1 MTKKEL
7 QNRRAE
13 IVRDLTQR
21 CETIRTENRNFTPEE
36 QEEIRSLE
44 DEKATIE
51 VALRNYDNRREIVI
65 TDAITDAA
73 AAIRSV
79 ARREANDVEINLRA
93 ISGATTTSTV
103 AGVAAESTAGV
114 LEPLE
119 KGLILDKI
127 GAQIRTD
134 LRPGDKWAVVA
145 PAQATFEGE
154 ATELSTQSINV
165 TKKATTP
172 HRIGVKVCVT
182 NAALEMS
189 DIDLMNRVVMPEVQ
203 KTIRRELNAWM
214 FSTTA
219 YNSTH
224 NASGAVATA
233 ATKATFKGAVPTAAE
248 LAQLRGKV
256 KAKGVYDDG
265 TYRYVMSSLMAA
277 ELSVTPIV
285 EGGSRMILE
294 DGKIGGVPV
303 FETEYIE
310 HGNTAIDTK
319 GAKYV
324 AFGRWSDAV
333 VAQFGA
339 ARVVVD
345 SNSVAAGSVDG
356 TWVVLNVYYDMVSLY
371 DGKSFGLGT
380 ATIS

>member
-13 IVRDLTQR
+13 ITRELNQR
-21 CETIRTENRNFTPEE
+21 CDTIAQEKRNFTDEE
-36 QEEIRSLE
+36 MQTVRELE
-44 DEKATIE
+44 SERASIE
-51 VALRNYDNRREIVI
+51 VALRNFDSRREIAV
-65 TDAITDAA
+65 TDAISEAA
-73 AAIRSV
+73 QAIRSV
-79 ARREANDVEINLRA
+79 AKHEADGVEINLRA
-93 ISGATTTSTV
+93 ISGATTTATV
-103 AGVAAESTAGV
+103 AGASAESTVGV

-119 KGLILDKI
+119 KGMILEQI

-134 LRPGDKWAVVA
+134 LPRGGKWAVVA
-145 PAQATFEGE
+145 PAQATFENE
-154 ATELSTQSINV
+154 ATELSAQAINV

-172 HRIGVKVCVT
+172 HRIGVKVFVS
-182 NAALEMS
+182 NQALNMS

-203 KTIRRELNAWM
+203 KAIRRELNAWM
-214 FSTTA
+214 FAPTA

-256 KAKGVYDDG
+256 KAKGIYDDG
-265 TYRYVMSSLMAA
+265 SYRYVMSSLMAA

-294 DGKIGGVPV
+294 DGKIAGTPV

-345 SNSVAAGSVDG
+345 STSAAAGSADG
-356 TWVVLNVYYDMVSLY
+356 TYVIVNVDYDMVSLY

-380 ATIS
+380 ATLA

>member
-13 IVRDLTQR
+13 IVRSLNNYCD
-21 CETIRTENRNFTPEE
+21 TIAQEKRNFTDEE
-36 QEEIRSLE
+36 KLTVRELESEKDSIEI
-44 DEKATIE
+44 
-51 VALRNYDNRREIVI
+51 ALRNFDNRREYVI
-65 TDAITDAA
+65 TDAISEAA
-73 AAIRSV
+73 HAIRSV
-79 ARREANDVEINLRA
+79 AKHEADGVEINLRA
-93 ISGATTTSTV
+93 ISGATTTATA
-103 AGVAAESTAGV
+103 AGVAAESTVGV
-114 LEPLE
+114 VEPLE
-119 KGLILDKI
+119 KGMILEQI

-134 LRPGDKWAVVA
+134 LPRGGKWAVVA
-145 PAQATFEGE
+145 PAQATFENE
-154 ATELSTQSINV
+154 ATELSAQAINV

-172 HRIGVKVCVT
+172 HRIGVKVFVS
-182 NAALEMS
+182 NQALNMS

-203 KTIRRELNAWM
+203 KAIRRELNAWM
-214 FSTTA
+214 FAPVA

-265 TYRYVMSSLMAA
+265 SYRYVMSSLMAA

-294 DGKIGGVPV
+294 DGKIAGVPV
-303 FETEYIE
+303 YETEYIE
-310 HGNTAIDTK
+310 HGNSAIDTK

-345 SNSVAAGSVDG
+345 SSSAAAGSADG
-356 TWVVLNVYYDMVSLY
+356 TYVIVNVDYDMVSLY

>member
-13 IVRDLTQR
+13 ITRELNQR
-21 CETIRTENRNFTPEE
+21 CDTIAQEKRNFTDEE
-36 QEEIRSLE
+36 MQTVRELE
-44 DEKATIE
+44 SERASIE
-51 VALRNYDNRREIVI
+51 VALRNFDSRREIAV
-65 TDAITDAA
+65 TDAISEAA
-73 AAIRSV
+73 HAIRSV
-79 ARREANDVEINLRA
+79 AKHEADGVEINLRA
-93 ISGATTTSTV
+93 ISGATTTATV
-103 AGVAAESTAGV
+103 AGASAESTVGV

-119 KGLILDKI
+119 KGMILEQI

-134 LRPGDKWAVVA
+134 LPRGGKWAVVA
-145 PAQATFEGE
+145 PAQATFENE
-154 ATELSTQSINV
+154 ATELSAQAINV

-172 HRIGVKVCVT
+172 HRIGVKVFVS
-182 NAALEMS
+182 NQALNMS

-203 KTIRRELNAWM
+203 KAIRRELNAWM
-214 FSTTA
+214 FAPTA
-219 YNSTH
+219 YSSTH

-256 KAKGVYDDG
+256 KAKGIYDDG
-265 TYRYVMSSLMAA
+265 SYRYVMSSLMAA

-294 DGKIGGVPV
+294 DGKIAGVPV
-303 FETEYIE
+303 YETEYIE
-310 HGNTAIDTK
+310 HGNTTIDSK

-339 ARVVVD
+339 ARVVID
-345 SNSVAAGSVDG
+345 STSSAAGSADG
-356 TWVVLNVYYDMVSLY
+356 TYVIVNVDYDMASLY

-380 ATIS
+380 ATLA

>member
-51 VALRNYDNRREIVI
+51 VALRNYDNRREI
-65 TDAITDAA
+65 AITDAVSDA
-73 AAIRSV
+73 AQAIRSV
-79 ARREANDVEINLRA
+79 AKHEADGVEINLRA
-93 ISGATTTSTV
+93 IAGATTTVTA
-103 AGVAAESTAGV
+103 AGAAAESTVGV
-114 LEPLE
+114 VEPLE
-119 KGLILDKI
+119 KGMILEQI

-134 LRPGDKWAVVA
+134 LPRGGKWAVVA
-145 PAQATFEGE
+145 PAQATFENE
-154 ATELSTQSINV
+154 ATELSAQAINV

-172 HRIGVKVCVT
+172 HRIGVKVFVS
-182 NAALEMS
+182 NQALNMS
-189 DIDLMNRVVMPEVQ
+189 DFDLMNRVVMPEVQ
-203 KTIRRELNAWM
+203 KAIRRELNAWM
-214 FSTTA
+214 FAPVA

-233 ATKATFKGAVPTAAE
+233 ATKATFKGAIPTAAE

-277 ELSVTPIV
+277 ELSVTPV
-285 EGGSRMILE
+285 ATGSTRMILE
-294 DGKIGGVPV
+294 DGKIAGVPV
-303 FETEYIE
+303 YETEYIE

-345 SNSVAAGSVDG
+345 STSAAAGSADG
-356 TWVVLNVYYDMVSLY
+356 TYVIVNVDYDMVSLY

-380 ATIS
+380 ATIA

>member
-13 IVRDLTQR
+13 IVRSLNNYCD
-21 CETIRTENRNFTPEE
+21 TIAQEKRNFTDEE
-36 QEEIRSLE
+36 KLTVRELESEKDSIEI
-44 DEKATIE
+44 
-51 VALRNYDNRREIVI
+51 ALRNFDNRREFVI
-65 TDAITDAA
+65 TDAISEAA
-73 AAIRSV
+73 HAIRSV
-79 ARREANDVEINLRA
+79 ARREANDIEINLRA

-219 YNSTH
+219 YNITH

-233 ATKATFKGAVPTAAE
+233 ATKATFKGAIPTAAE

-265 TYRYVMSSLMAA
+265 SYRYVMSSLMAA

-380 ATIS
+380 ATLS

>member
-13 IVRDLTQR
+13 ITRELNQR
-21 CETIRTENRNFTPEE
+21 CDTIAQEKRNFTDEE
-36 QEEIRSLE
+36 MQTVRELE
-44 DEKATIE
+44 SERASIE
-51 VALRNYDNRREIVI
+51 VALRNFDSRREIAV
-65 TDAITDAA
+65 TDAISEAA
-73 AAIRSV
+73 QAIRSV
-79 ARREANDVEINLRA
+79 AKHEADGVEINLRA
-93 ISGATTTSTV
+93 ISGATTTATV
-103 AGVAAESTAGV
+103 AGASAESTVGV

-119 KGLILDKI
+119 KGMILEQI

-134 LRPGDKWAVVA
+134 LPRGGKWAVVA
-145 PAQATFEGE
+145 PAQATFENE
-154 ATELSTQSINV
+154 ATELSAQAINV

-172 HRIGVKVCVT
+172 HRIGVKVFVS
-182 NAALEMS
+182 NQALDMS

-203 KTIRRELNAWM
+203 KAIRRELNAWM
-214 FSTTA
+214 FAPTA

-256 KAKGVYDDG
+256 KAKGIYDDG
-265 TYRYVMSSLMAA
+265 SYRYVMSSLMAA

-285 EGGSRMILE
+285 DGGSRMILE
-294 DGKIGGVPV
+294 DGKIAGVPV
-303 FETEYIE
+303 YETEYIE

-345 SNSVAAGSVDG
+345 STSAAAGSADG
-356 TWVVLNVYYDMVSLY
+356 TYVIVNVDYDMVSLY

-380 ATIS
+380 ATLA

>member
-13 IVRDLTQR
+13 ITRELNQR
-21 CETIRTENRNFTPEE
+21 CDTIAQEKRNFTDEE
-36 QEEIRSLE
+36 MQTVRELE
-44 DEKATIE
+44 SERASIE
-51 VALRNYDNRREIVI
+51 VALRNFDSRREIAV
-65 TDAITDAA
+65 TDAISEAA
-73 AAIRSV
+73 QAIRSV
-79 ARREANDVEINLRA
+79 AKHEADGVEINLRA
-93 ISGATTTSTV
+93 ISGATTTATV
-103 AGVAAESTAGV
+103 AGASAESTVGV

-119 KGLILDKI
+119 KGMILEQI

-134 LRPGDKWAVVA
+134 LPRGGKWAIVA
-145 PAQATFEGE
+145 PAQATFENE
-154 ATELSTQSINV
+154 ATELSAQAINV

-172 HRIGVKVCVT
+172 HRIGVKVFVS
-182 NAALEMS
+182 NQALNMS

-203 KTIRRELNAWM
+203 KAIRRELNAWM
-214 FSTTA
+214 FAPTA

-233 ATKATFKGAVPTAAE
+233 VTKATFKGAVPTAAE

-294 DGKIGGVPV
+294 DGKIAGVPV
-303 FETEYIE
+303 YETEYIE
-310 HGNTAIDTK
+310 HGNTNIDSK

-345 SNSVAAGSVDG
+345 STSAAAGSADG
-356 TWVVLNVYYDMVSLY
+356 TYVIVNVDYDMVSLY

-380 ATIS
+380 ATLA

>member
-13 IVRDLTQR
+13 ITRELNQR
-21 CETIRTENRNFTPEE
+21 CDTIAQEKRNFTDEE
-36 QEEIRSLE
+36 LLTVRELE
-44 DEKATIE
+44 SERASIE
-51 VALRNYDNRREIVI
+51 VALRNFDNRHEIAV
-65 TDAITDAA
+65 TDAISEAA
-73 AAIRSV
+73 QAIRSV
-79 ARREANDVEINLRA
+79 AKHEADGVEINLRA
-93 ISGATTTSTV
+93 ISGATTTATV
-103 AGVAAESTAGV
+103 AGVGAESTVGV

-119 KGLILDKI
+119 KGMILEQI

-134 LRPGDKWAVVA
+134 LPRGGKWATVA
-145 PAQATFEGE
+145 PAQATFENE
-154 ATELSTQSINV
+154 ATELSAQAINV
-165 TKKATTP
+165 TKKAATP
-172 HRIGVKVCVT
+172 HRIGVKVFVS
-182 NAALEMS
+182 NQALNMS

-214 FSTTA
+214 FAPTA

-233 ATKATFKGAVPTAAE
+233 ATKATFKGAIPTAAE

-256 KAKGVYDDG
+256 KAKGIYDDG
-265 TYRYVMSSLMAA
+265 SYRYVMSSLMAA

-294 DGKIGGVPV
+294 DGKIAGVPV

-310 HGNTAIDTK
+310 HGNTNIDTK

-345 SNSVAAGSVDG
+345 STSAAAGSADG
-356 TWVVLNVYYDMVSLY
+356 TYVIVNADYDMVSLY

>member
-13 IVRDLTQR
+13 ITRELNQR
-21 CETIRTENRNFTPEE
+21 CDTIAQETRNFTDEE
-36 QEEIRSLE
+36 MQTVRELE
-44 DEKATIE
+44 SERASIE
-51 VALRNYDNRREIVI
+51 VALRNFDSRREIAV
-65 TDAITDAA
+65 TDAISEAA
-73 AAIRSV
+73 QAIRSV
-79 ARREANDVEINLRA
+79 AKHEADGVEINLRA
-93 ISGATTTSTV
+93 ISGATTTATV
-103 AGVAAESTAGV
+103 AGVAAESTVGV

-119 KGLILDKI
+119 KGMILEQI

-134 LRPGDKWAVVA
+134 LPRGGKWAVVA
-145 PAQATFEGE
+145 PAQATFENE
-154 ATELSTQSINV
+154 ATELSAQAINV

-172 HRIGVKVCVT
+172 HRIGVKVFVS
-182 NAALEMS
+182 NQALNMS

-203 KTIRRELNAWM
+203 KAIRRELNAWM
-214 FSTTA
+214 FAPTA

-233 ATKATFKGAVPTAAE
+233 ATKATFKGAVPTASE

-294 DGKIGGVPV
+294 DGKIAGVPV
-303 FETEYIE
+303 YETEYIE

-339 ARVVVD
+339 ARVVID
-345 SNSVAAGSVDG
+345 STSAAAGSADG
-356 TWVVLNVYYDMVSLY
+356 TYVIVNVDYDMVSLY

-380 ATIS
+380 ATLA

>member
-13 IVRDLTQR
+13 ITRELNQR
-21 CETIRTENRNFTPEE
+21 CDTIAQEKRNFTDEE
-36 QEEIRSLE
+36 MQTVRELE
-44 DEKATIE
+44 SERASIE
-51 VALRNYDNRREIVI
+51 VALRNFDSRREIAV
-65 TDAITDAA
+65 TDAISEAA
-73 AAIRSV
+73 QAIRSV
-79 ARREANDVEINLRA
+79 AKHEADGVEINLRA
-93 ISGATTTSTV
+93 ISGATTTATV
-103 AGVAAESTAGV
+103 AGVGAESTVGV

-119 KGLILDKI
+119 KGMILEQI

-134 LRPGDKWAVVA
+134 LPRGGKWAIVA
-145 PAQATFEGE
+145 PAQATFENE
-154 ATELSTQSINV
+154 ATELSAQAINV
-165 TKKATTP
+165 TKKAATP
-172 HRIGVKVCVT
+172 HRIGVKVFVS
-182 NAALEMS
+182 NQALNMS

-214 FSTTA
+214 FAPTA

-233 ATKATFKGAVPTAAE
+233 ATKATFKGAIPTAAE

-256 KAKGVYDDG
+256 KAKGIYDDG
-265 TYRYVMSSLMAA
+265 SYRYVMSSLMAA

-294 DGKIGGVPV
+294 DGKIAGVPV

-310 HGNTAIDTK
+310 HGNTNIDTK

-333 VAQFGA
+333 VAQFGT
-339 ARVVVD
+339 ARVVID
-345 SNSVAAGSVDG
+345 STSAAAGSADG
-356 TWVVLNVYYDMVSLY
+356 TYVIVNVDYDMVSLY